1 LEYVDVSD
9 SSDDDTSIIPIIQT
23 PTQTEPNW
31 GPVSENVSCPVF
43 NEQNETFGIN
53 PDLFDTLIDG
63 TPFDFFSL
71 FVDNEI
77 LSILVN
83 ETNRY
88 GNNLCSLPLRPKS
101 RLKKWTE
108 VNIDE
113 MKTFLGIVMWMGLTP
128 QPSLASYCSKSYLYR
143 SEISKYMTRNRFEI
157 ILRTF
162 HCSNKVIDFSKFVIW

>member
-1 LEYVDVSD
+1 MFLIRVT
-9 SSDDDTSIIPIIQT
+9 SSVPNIQT

-31 GPVSENVSCPVF
+31 GPVGENVSCPVF

-77 LSILVN
+77 LRILVN

-88 GNNLCSLPLRPKS
+88 GSNLCSLPYVLN
-101 RLKKWTE
+101 L
-108 VNIDE
+108 D
-113 MKTFLGIVMWMGLTP
+113 
-128 QPSLASYCSKSYLYR
+128 
-143 SEISKYMTRNRFEI
+143 
-157 ILRTF
+157 
-162 HCSNKVIDFSKFVIW
+162 